1 MAGGTAEQKQQ
12 QKQNLPLMGDSSKG
26 AVLFSVSSSS
36 KVW

>member
-12 QKQNLPLMGDSSKG
+12 QNLPLMGDSSKG
-26 AVLFSVSSSS
+26 AVLFSMSSPD